1 MSIRPV
7 DYQMM
12 MPKVNEIARVQNEQ
26 QHKVI
31 ANAQQQADN
40 SVKQAE
46 QNTKSVHSQDEAN
59 KVNNQEKQKGGKDQS
74 KEKEE
79 KEQKQKESKPA
90 GKNDGLLPQERHTID
105 IRL

>member
-7 DYQMM
+7 DYQIM
-12 MPKVNEIARVQNEQ
+12 MPRVNELARNQNEQ
-26 QHKVI
+26 QQRVI
-31 ANAQQQADN
+31 AHAQQQADN

-46 QNTKSVHSQDEAN
+46 QNTRSVHSQDEAN
-59 KVNNQEKQKGGKDQS
+59 KVNNQEKQKGSKGQG

-79 KEQKQKESKPA
+79 KEQNQKDTKKAEK
-90 GKNDGLLPQERHTID
+90 KDGLLPQERHTID